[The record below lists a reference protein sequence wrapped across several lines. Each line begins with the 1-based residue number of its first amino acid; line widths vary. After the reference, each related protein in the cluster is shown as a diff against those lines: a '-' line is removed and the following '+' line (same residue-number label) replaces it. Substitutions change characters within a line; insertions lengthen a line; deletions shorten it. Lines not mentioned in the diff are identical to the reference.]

1 MYGGI
6 DTNMYRVQK
15 RTSFKSTIN
24 EFVVAEKLLTIF
36 GAHSLY
42 KEKNIWS
49 VSHKSKILKKAT
61 LSMLLLFL
69 KFCQFKSKA
78 ERSFAF
84 SRVILL
90 SPTSQLYLDN
100 DSNNGLKGHD
110 YDSLRALCCRRSGAI
125 PRRRKD

>member
-84 SRVILL
+84 SRIILL
-90 SPTSQLYLDN
+90 SPPFHLYLDN

-125 PRRRKD
+125 PRKRKY